1 MGPAALPD
9 NPLAAMLAG
18 SNHAGVR
25 SMEYRILGRSGLKV
39 SPLCLGAMMFGGQT
53 DEDESLRIVAR
64 AREQGV
70 NFIDTADVYNDGR
83 SEGIVGRAIAA
94 ERDWW
99 VLATKIAN
107 PVGTGPNARGTSRVH
122 VLRAVEACL
131 RRLGTD
137 SIDILYLHREDHA
150 TPAYETVRAIADLVR
165 AGKLRHFGVSNHHA
179 WRVAEI
185 CRLADAAGIDRP
197 VVSQPLYN
205 ALNRMVETE
214 HLPACAELGL
224 GVFPYS
230 PLARGVL
237 TGKYAPGQQPSPD
250 TRAGRQDKRIMETE
264 WRPDSLR
271 IAQELAARAQARGI
285 TPGQFALAW
294 VLNNRLVTGAIAG
307 PRTLAQWDEYAGA
320 LAVRLD
326 GEDEALV
333 DSLVPAGHPSTPGY
347 NDPAYPLEGRVARG

>member
-237 TGKYAPGQQPSPD
+237 TGKYAAGAAAVAGHPGGAAGQADHGDGVAPRQPAHRPGVGG
-250 TRAGRQDKRIMETE
+250 TGAGARHHARAVRAG
-264 WRPDSLR
+264 L
-271 IAQELAARAQARGI
+271 
-285 TPGQFALAW
+285 
-294 VLNNRLVTGAIAG
+294 GAE
-307 PRTLAQWDEYAGA
+307 Q
-320 LAVRLD
+320 
-326 GEDEALV
+326 
-333 DSLVPAGHPSTPGY
+333 PAGHRRHRRAAHPGAVGRIRRRAGG
-347 NDPAYPLEGRVARG
+347 PAGRRGRGAGGQSGAGRAPVHARL